1 MELLLETLA
10 PLLAKSLPSVS
21 STTPAPSQTSE
32 PSATTEVK
40 AAAPQS
46 NAIVA
51 STARIPATPSVV
63 ASPLSRDPCIKIPF
77 QFALGTV
84 SSADDKGI
92 DYVFSS
98 IPQSVKLVLPYR
110 RARLLSLEAV
120 LEPVVPLKNGYSII
134 LCWTQANNT
143 VSGADALAVPGAQLF
158 SVTTYAVLAQSQ
170 ILPAPLHA
178 LNSMVKDSVS
188 YTDSPRLHLSPFKLD
203 NPGAALLVLRGVL
216 EVSSPALIANT
227 A

>member
-1 MELLLETLA
+1 MELLLEALA
-10 PLLAKSLPSVS
+10 PLLTKTASSLTAS
-21 STTPAPSQTSE
+21 SPAPTAQSE
-32 PSATTEVK
+32 PSANTEIK

-51 STARIPATPSVV
+51 STARIPATPSLV
-63 ASPLSRDPCIKIPF
+63 ATPLSRDPSLKIPF
-77 QFALGTV
+77 QFALGKV

-98 IPQSVKLVLPYR
+98 IPQFTKLTAPYR
-110 RARLLSLEAV
+110 RARLCSLEAV
-120 LEPVVPLKNGYSII
+120 LEPLTPLGNGYSII
-134 LCWTQANNT
+134 LCWTQANN
-143 VSGADALAVPGAQLF
+143 VVVGADSLAVPGAQLF
-158 SVTTYAVLAQSQ
+158 STTKYAVLTQSQ

-178 LNSMVKDSVS
+178 LNPMVKDSVT

-203 NPGAALLVLRGVL
+203 DPGSALLVLRGVL